1 MKNLVLLILLAALA
15 GGSVAPFA
23 KIAMEAFQPF
33 TLIVIRFLSTSLI
46 LLPFVY
52 NNKEL
57 NLQSFKEL
65 RMVAVIGSLNP
76 ILLFL
81 GLQFTLAS
89 VSPLIYAAVPLM
101 TALYLYKVKHQP
113 FASGKILGILVGFL
127 GVAIIILLP
136 LFQNGKLDLS
146 SVWGNILILG
156 AALAFMF
163 YGIVSKDQQQQNNT
177 SALALTFYLSI
188 VTVAVAIPFSIYE
201 LLQQPVILSSVQPKH
216 ILAGLETGMI
226 GTSLFYISYQKA
238 LKLGNELTASL
249 FTYLQ
254 PISTI
259 LFALLLLGEKITSP
273 FLVGGALAVIGAGM
287 ASKAS
292 GKQSPLASSPASR

>member
-1 MKNLVLLILLAALA
+1 MLLLTLRGTPTSTTAMSWAWRTAIPPDKIQDPQGMNLGAHRTRDVCRTPMQWSDAPQAGLHHRRALAA
-15 GGSVAPFA
+15 V
-23 KIAMEAFQPF
+23 
-33 TLIVIRFLSTSLI
+33 T
-46 LLPFVY
+46 
-52 NNKEL
+52 
-57 NLQSFKEL
+57 
-65 RMVAVIGSLNP
+65 VIGSLNP

-113 FASGKILGILVGFL
+113 IASGKILGIVVGFL

-136 LFQNGKLDLS
+136 FFQNGKFDIS

-156 AALAFMF
+156 AAVAFMF

-201 LLQQPVILSSVQPKH
+201 LIQQPVVLSSVQPKH
-216 ILAGLETGMI
+216 ILAGLETGMV

-254 PISTI
+254 PISVI
-259 LFALLLLGEKITSP
+259 LFAMLLLGEKITPP

-292 GKQSPLASSPASR
+292 GKRTPLAGSAL